1 MKNYSYI
8 GISFIILIFGII
20 VIPEI
25 IDRIGEDEVVISN
38 RSDGREDRAAASRE
52 LAYKTINDQKQEV
65 PPFEFVD
72 QDGDTITNKDYEG
85 KVYVVE
91 FFFSTCP
98 SICPIMK
105 KNLVDVQGEFKNN
118 PNFGI
123 ASFSI
128 DPEHDTPKVLKEYAA
143 RTGVEHQN
151 WHLMTGERDEIYDLA
166 NSGFSIYAGEDSEAE
181 GGFAHSGYF
190 ALVDQEGYIRSRRD
204 EFGNPLI
211 YYRGSVPKGA
221 IVEPGDEQPQIEMLI
236 ADAKRLLSDGDKKNR

>member
-25 IDRIGEDEVVISN
+25 IDRIGGDEVVSSN
-38 RSDGREDRAAASRE
+38 RSDGREERVAASRE
-52 LAYKTINDQKQEV
+52 LAYKTINEEKQTV

-72 QDGDTITNKDYEG
+72 QNGDTITNEDYKG

-105 KNLVDVQGEFKNN
+105 KNLVEVQEEFANN
-118 PNFGI
+118 ENFGI

-128 DPEHDTPKVLKEYAA
+128 DPNHDTPAVLKEYAERA
-143 RTGVEHQN
+143 GVEHEN
-151 WHLMTGERDEIYDLA
+151 WHLLTGDREEIYGLA

-204 EFGNPLI
+204 KFGNPII

-221 IVEPGDEQPQIEMLI
+221 IVEPGDEEPQIDMLI
-236 ADAKRLLSDGDKKNR
+236 ADAKRLLADGDKTNR

>member
-25 IDRIGEDEVVISN
+25 IDRIGDDEVVISN
-38 RSDGREDRAAASRE
+38 RSDGREERAAASQE
-52 LAYKTINDQKQEV
+52 LAYRTINEEKQEV

-72 QDGDTITNKDYEG
+72 QNGDTITNQDYLG

-91 FFFSTCP
+91 FFFSTCT

-105 KNLVDVQGEFKNN
+105 KNLVEVQNEFRNN
-118 PNFGI
+118 ENFGI

-128 DPEHDTPKVLKEYAA
+128 DPNHDTPAVLNEYAE
-143 RTGVEHQN
+143 RTGVEHEN
-151 WHLMTGERDEIYDLA
+151 WHLLTGEREEIYGLA
-166 NSGFSIYAGEDSEAE
+166 NSGFSIYAGEDSAAE

-204 EFGNPLI
+204 DFGNPII
-211 YYRGSVPKGA
+211 YYRGSVPQGA
-221 IVEPGDEQPQIEMLI
+221 IVEPGDEQPQIDILI